1 MPYDPSAPLATQITT
16 SVTSSLTNLRH
27 ADDSSSKATYL
38 DCLLLHSPL
47 PTIDQTLHAWALLET
62 YVPHQI
68 HTLGIS
74 NVTLPILQTIYR
86 TSTIK
91 PSVVQNRFY
100 PQTRYDVELRAFCRE
115 HGIAYQSF
123 WTLTG
128 NPALHKARVVEE
140 LAKEVGVGKEVALYA
155 LVGALGIEVLN
166 GTTDGRHMREDLE
179 GVERARVWKEGNGEA
194 WDGVMREFRGIVGDG

>member
-16 SVTSSLTNLRH
+16 SLTSSLTNLRH
-27 ADDSSSKATYL
+27 ADDAPLEVTYI

-47 PTIDQTLHAWALLET
+47 PTIDQTLQAWALLEA

-68 HTLGIS
+68 RTLGIS
-74 NVTLPILQTIYR
+74 NVTLPILENIYK
-86 TSTIK
+86 TSIIK

-100 PQTRYDVELRAFCRE
+100 PQTRYDVDLRAFCRE
-115 HGIAYQSF
+115 KKIAYQSF

-128 NPALHKARVVEE
+128 NPALLKARVVGE

-155 LVGALGIEVLN
+155 LVGGLGIEVLN
-166 GTTDGRHMREDLE
+166 GTTDGGHMREDLE
-179 GVERARVWKEGNGEA
+179 GIEKVGVWKEGNGEA
-194 WDGVMREFRGIVGDG
+194 WNGLMEEFRGIVGDE